1 METPEAV
8 VAAFQDAWNAHDMT
22 ALEGLF
28 RDKADFVNVHG
39 LWWRDRETIA
49 QRHRAAHAGPYARS
63 VLEGALRSL
72 ETLAPDLAL
81 AQVDWRLQVPVPE
94 SNAPGAAAGKKV
106 GKKIAGG
113 DPPPSQAEIQAASQ
127 QTPGPKTRLSRS
139 IMTLLLQRGD
149 DGWRIRAAQNTEK
162 SWR

>member
-63 VLEGALRSL
+63 LLEGQLRSL
-72 ETLAPDLAL
+72 ESLAPDLAL
-81 AQVDWRLQVPVPE
+81 AQVDWRLHVPVPE
-94 SNAPGAAAGKKV
+94 RTAGGNKV
-106 GKKIAGG
+106 GKKIVGG
-113 DPPPSQAEIQAASQ
+113 DPPQGQAQAQAAAPAAQ
-127 QTPGPKTRLSRS
+127 QNAGTKTKLSRS

-149 DGWRIRAAQNTEK
+149 EGWRIRAAQNTEK

>member
-39 LWWRDRETIA
+39 LWWRDRATIA

-63 VLEGALRSL
+63 VLEGELRSL

-81 AQVDWRLQVPVPE
+81 AQVDWRLHVPVPE
-94 SNAPGAAAGKKV
+94 HRAGGNKV

-113 DPPPSQAEIQAASQ
+113 DPPPSQAENQAASQ
-127 QTPGPKTRLSRS
+127 RTPEPKTRLSRS